1 MGTWDAGRSP
11 SKRDIH
17 YRVSDLFSVIV
28 RGGGGAACDAAGA
41 ATKKVERANLMAHT
55 SRSAFPLP
63 LTRPPSFALSVCAA
77 RHADVRV
84 NIFSPKSSVRPS
96 VRPSDMYTFFEV
108 SEAAAIE
115 IVGKREKRR
124 RFSSDR

>member
-1 MGTWDAGRSP
+1 MWRSP
-11 SKRDIH
+11 HAIFT
-17 YRVSDLFSVIV
+17 LGFPISVIV

-41 ATKKVERANLMAHT
+41 ETKKVERANLMAHT

-63 LTRPPSFALSVCAA
+63 LPLTRPPSFALSACAA

-84 NIFSPKSSVRPS
+84 NIFSPKSS

>member
-1 MGTWDAGRSP
+1 MQQAR
-11 SKRDIH
+11 
-17 YRVSDLFSVIV
+17 
-28 RGGGGAACDAAGA
+28 A

-55 SRSAFPLP
+55 SRSA
-63 LTRPPSFALSVCAA
+63 FALSVCAA

-84 NIFSPKSSVRPS
+84 NIFSPKSS

>member
-1 MGTWDAGRSP
+1 MPHAMQQARRRRRWRGR
-11 SKRDIH
+11 
-17 YRVSDLFSVIV
+17 
-28 RGGGGAACDAAGA
+28 
-41 ATKKVERANLMAHT
+41 T
-55 SRSAFPLP
+55 SWLI
-63 LTRPPSFALSVCAA
+63 LLDPPSLSLSPAAPFALSVCAA